1 MTVGALDIRSCL
13 LWFYFIFSLSFR
25 EDRHI
30 LAENWGV
37 EKWNSKSCWEQ
48 QTPAITQ
55 RDIQMHLT
63 WGVSLCPLCQPPAF
77 VTLTVFIFEIQ
88 HSRHSRPQQTYV
100 KCTKAGLR
108 MNHDFYLWVQLG
120 DCLPKIKTIKLNVTF
135 ALTTTAPFT
144 RPFQGGN
151 VAPLLRLALCIKPT
165 TMELGGIV
173 VPGSRCSNKAEST
186 SVYMGEMAGWDA
198 DVTRR
203 TSFAS
208 RRPACCLQSQLGRH
222 HAGGVWFSLKK

>member
-120 DCLPKIKTIKLNVTF
+120 DCLPKIKTIKLNVNDSFCFKIKGTF
-135 ALTTTAPFT
+135 FWG
-144 RPFQGGN
+144 RY
-151 VAPLLRLALCIKPT
+151 
-165 TMELGGIV
+165 
-173 VPGSRCSNKAEST
+173 T
-186 SVYMGEMAGWDA
+186 SSIWEKWVKWEDRY
-198 DVTRR
+198 
-203 TSFAS
+203 
-208 RRPACCLQSQLGRH
+208 QY
-222 HAGGVWFSLKK
+222 